1 MNSILG
7 IDGIDQSLIYLATVG
22 KRNGRSEEHD
32 RE

>member
-7 IDGIDQSLIYLATVG
+7 IDGIDQFLIYLATVG
-22 KRNGRSEEHD
+22 KRNLRNEDDD